1 MTVLLNL
8 LAGVALL
15 VWGTHIVRTGF
26 LRLCGADLRRVLGAS
41 VSNRSKAFLAGLGVT
56 GLLQSSTA
64 TALIA
69 TSFVGSGLIA
79 TAPALAI
86 ILGADVGTSLLA
98 VLFSFDLSWLSPLL
112 IILGVIL
119 FLTSRGTSRKRVG
132 RILIGLGVIIHALK
146 LIVDAT
152 LPLRHAENVKVL
164 FASITGDIFL
174 DLLIAAAITILCYSS
189 LAVVLLV
196 AALTAAL
203 VIMPSTALVLVV
215 GANIGGGILAVLATL
230 GSTPEARRVAMG
242 NLFFKGAGCVILLPL
257 LGHAGE
263 FLASLDPVPARQV
276 VYFHLLFNL
285 TIAAVFIG
293 FTETIARLAERI
305 LPSRADAS
313 SPSTPR
319 YLDPAALESPS
330 LAISCAAR
338 EALRLGDLVEQ
349 MLRGVLDVLRTN
361 DLTRISDIRRM
372 DDEVDR
378 LYTAIKLYLTQI
390 SREDLDEREGRRW
403 TEIISLT
410 INLEHVG
417 DIVDKSLMELAE
429 KKSRYNW
436 SFSEAGM
443 AEISDLH
450 ARVVSNLQLGLNIF
464 INPDVKNAQ
473 KLLSEKEQL
482 RDLERAYADNH
493 LRRLS
498 DNTLQSV
505 ETSALHLDIIR
516 DLKRI
521 NSHLC
526 AIAYPILEQ
535 AGVLRASRLRQT
547 PAGFA
552 G

>member
-1 MTVLLNL
+1 MTALLNL

-26 LRLCGADLRRVLGAS
+26 LRLCGADLRRILGVS
-41 VSNRSKAFLAGLGVT
+41 VSNRIKAFLAGIGVT

-119 FLTSRGTSRKRVG
+119 FLTGQGTARKRVG
-132 RILIGLGVIIHALK
+132 RILIGLGVIILALK
-146 LIVDAT
+146 LVIDAT
-152 LPLRHAENVKVL
+152 LPLRNAENVKVL

-174 DLLIAAAITILCYSS
+174 DLLIAAAVTVLCYSS

-196 AALTAAL
+196 ASLTAAL
-203 VIMPSTALVLVV
+203 VIMPSTALALVV

-242 NLFFKGAGCVILLPL
+242 NLLFKGAGCVILLPL

-263 FLASLDPVPARQV
+263 FLASLDPAPARQV

-293 FTETIARLAERI
+293 FTETIAGLAERI
-305 LPSRADAS
+305 LPSRADAAN
-313 SPSTPR
+313 PSTPR

-349 MLRGVLDVLRTN
+349 MLRGVLEVLRTN
-361 DLTRISDIRRM
+361 DLSRIADIRRM

-429 KKSRYNW
+429 KKGRNNW

-450 ARVVSNLQLGLNIF
+450 TRVVSNLQLGLNIF

-482 RDLERAYADNH
+482 RDLERTYADNH

-535 AGVLRASRLRQT
+535 AGVLRSSRLRQT
-547 PAGFA
+547 AAGLNA
-552 G
+552 

>member
-1 MTVLLNL
+1 
-8 LAGVALL
+8 
-15 VWGTHIVRTGF
+15 
-26 LRLCGADLRRVLGAS
+26 
-41 VSNRSKAFLAGLGVT
+41 
-56 GLLQSSTA
+56 
-64 TALIA
+64 
-69 TSFVGSGLIA
+69 
-79 TAPALAI
+79 
-86 ILGADVGTSLLA
+86 
-98 VLFSFDLSWLSPLL
+98 
-112 IILGVIL
+112 
-119 FLTSRGTSRKRVG
+119 
-132 RILIGLGVIIHALK
+132 
-146 LIVDAT
+146 
-152 LPLRHAENVKVL
+152 
-164 FASITGDIFL
+164 
-174 DLLIAAAITILCYSS
+174 
-189 LAVVLLV
+189 
-196 AALTAAL
+196 
-203 VIMPSTALVLVV
+203 
-215 GANIGGGILAVLATL
+215 
-230 GSTPEARRVAMG
+230 
-242 NLFFKGAGCVILLPL
+242 
-257 LGHAGE
+257 
-263 FLASLDPVPARQV
+263 
-276 VYFHLLFNL
+276 
-285 TIAAVFIG
+285 
-293 FTETIARLAERI
+293 
-305 LPSRADAS
+305 
-313 SPSTPR
+313 
-319 YLDPAALESPS
+319 
-330 LAISCAAR
+330 
-338 EALRLGDLVEQ
+338 
-349 MLRGVLDVLRTN
+349 VLRTN